1 MLGLC
6 CCTGFSLV
14 VASRGYFLGVL
25 RRPLS
30 AVASL
35 VVEHGLYSTGLS
47 SCGAW
52 AQMPL
57 GMWDLS
63 FWTKDQT
70 PVSCIDRWIL
80 NHQTTMEFPRTTG
93 FEIKCYYLLA
103 V

>member
-1 MLGLC
+1 MVLFSNLF
-6 CCTGFSLV
+6 TGCAGSSLLH
-14 VASRGYFLGVL
+14 AGFLRL
-25 RRPLS
+25 RRAGGYSLAAVGRLLT

-35 VVEHGLYSTGLS
+35 VVKHGLHSTGLS
-47 SCGAW
+47 SCGAR

-80 NHQTTMEFPRTTG
+80 NHQTTREVR
-93 FEIKCYYLLA
+93 
-103 V
+103 